1 MPRSVYIAVALIA
14 GCAKMG
20 PPTGGEVDRAAPTV
34 IRSIPAADAVRVPTD
49 QLIEIEFSETMD
61 QGRTEDAV
69 FVSPAAGARHGWR
82 GRRMTLELAGGMQVD
97 RTYVVTVGTDARD
110 LRGNRLE
117 RSHTFAFATGERLN
131 RGRLHGAVVEEG
143 EPAADAYVWAYDM
156 RRFDGRI
163 GRDEP
168 EYQTQTGRDGTYEL
182 QRLSQGTYRVVAFT
196 DANRNGRYDG
206 GRERLAL
213 PARDHDLAEDEEL
226 GVSALVLAQR
236 GTAELTLERV
246 QVIDAQRLLLRF
258 SRPVP
263 VQDLEVSLT
272 GLRVDEIYAI
282 PTDASRVYVVTSPQ
296 ESGGRYQ
303 LSVAVAGEAIR
314 WREPVRGSRRQ
325 DRKAPELVSQY
336 PMAYAVEG
344 DSVRLVFS
352 EPLKEPP
359 GPGFWVADGSTQ
371 SPEGSWHRRGGVV
384 FAFAPSVPLTAGA
397 HRLRGRLTQLQ
408 DRAGLALADSFVV
421 LEFEVLARDAL
432 ATISGTVVGGQ
443 GGPVAVSA
451 EREDGRRLVRV
462 LADSLGAYTVAGLLP
477 GKVKLS
483 AFEDANGNGEPD
495 AGRLEPY
502 EAAEAYGRHE
512 DAVSVAP
519 GDVIEGVNIEL
530 DGGRTSPSSSSL
542 PEP

>member
-1 MPRSVYIAVALIA
+1 M
-14 GCAKMG
+14 
-20 PPTGGEVDRAAPTV
+20 
-34 IRSIPAADAVRVPTD
+34 
-49 QLIEIEFSETMD
+49 
-61 QGRTEDAV
+61 
-69 FVSPAAGARHGWR
+69 
-82 GRRMTLELAGGMQVD
+82 
-97 RTYVVTVGTDARD
+97 
-110 LRGNRLE
+110 
-117 RSHTFAFATGERLN
+117 
-131 RGRLHGAVVEEG
+131 
-143 EPAADAYVWAYDM
+143 
-156 RRFDGRI
+156 
-163 GRDEP
+163 
-168 EYQTQTGRDGTYEL
+168 
-182 QRLSQGTYRVVAFT
+182 
-196 DANRNGRYDG
+196 
-206 GRERLAL
+206 
-213 PARDHDLAEDEEL
+213 
-226 GVSALVLAQR
+226 
-236 GTAELTLERV
+236 
-246 QVIDAQRLLLRF
+246 
-258 SRPVP
+258 
-263 VQDLEVSLT
+263 
-272 GLRVDEIYAI
+272 
-282 PTDASRVYVVTSPQ
+282 
-296 ESGGRYQ
+296 
-303 LSVAVAGEAIR
+303 
-314 WREPVRGSRRQ
+314 
-325 DRKAPELVSQY
+325 
-336 PMAYAVEG
+336 
-344 DSVRLVFS
+344 
-352 EPLKEPP
+352 
-359 GPGFWVADGSTQ
+359 
-371 SPEGSWHRRGGVV
+371 V